1 MIYVDANVPD
11 GNGTSWA
18 DAYQY
23 LQDGLVAA
31 NSLSPPVEIRVAK
44 GTYKPDQ
51 GGGQPPGGR
60 SCSFGLL
67 NGVAIYGGYAGSHGP
82 DPNVRDIA
90 LYETILSGDLDGN
103 DVPVSDPAHLDLDPS
118 RSENSFHV
126 VRADGTD
133 QTSVLDGVTIE
144 AGNATGVWSVNR
156 YAAGIVNIGGDFQL
170 ANCTLRANA
179 VPGDGVGGAMSNE
192 TDANPTILNCTFT
205 RNWAGGGGALANAG
219 ASPTVIGCTFSHNKA
234 GGGAAVYNLVASP
247 TLINCVFIGN
257 IAEGGGGMTNQQ
269 SSPTMINCIFSGNA
283 ATLSYGG
290 AVSNI
295 SGGTT
300 TLVNCTLS
308 GNFAQAYGGAIYCGH
323 LGHTTTLS
331 NSIAW
336 GNTVAQEPYYGIDIY
351 IGTMGTLQVDYSDV
365 GFISNLGGTY
375 IAGPNIAAD
384 PNFVR
389 DPNDGGDGWGTG
401 SDDFGNLR
409 LTLGSPCLD
418 AADNDNVPADTNDLD
433 NDGNTTEPIP
443 FDLDGSPRFVDHPLI
458 PDTGNG
464 TPPIV
469 DMGAYEYQ
477 QTIIRV
483 DVDTPD
489 NNDGSSWGKAYR
501 FLQDAL
507 ANANSAVKPVEIW
520 VADGNYYPD
529 GNTADPCG
537 TGNRE
542 ATFRLI
548 NGVAIYGGFAGGE
561 TSLDERDW
569 QTNVT
574 TLTGDIG
581 TPGYIYDNSYHVVT
595 SSLNDAS
602 AVLDGFIITYGYADG
617 SGTDANGGGMYNDVN
632 STPTVSNCTFSFNH
646 ADNSGGGM
654 YNKNAGPILNNCT
667 FSENTAGGN
676 GGGMSNNVATL
687 PTPIPYPVLT
697 GCSFS
702 GNQAGDSGGGMYNLD
717 TSPGLINCTFS
728 ENSAVVNGGGMS
740 NNISALPT
748 PLPYPELT
756 GCSFTANTAGANGG
770 GMSNVSALPTPLPY
784 PALTGCSFS
793 GNQAGDSGGG
803 MYNLDTGP
811 GLNNCT
817 FSENSAVVNGG
828 AMSNNVSVLPTPI
841 PYPELTGCTFTAN
854 TAGANGGGMSNV
866 AVLPTPI
873 PYPVLTGCSF
883 SGNQADNSGGGMYN
897 QDTSPELIT
906 CTFSQNSAVVN
917 GGGMSNV
924 AVLPTPIPYPALT
937 GCSFSGN
944 QAGDSGGGMH
954 NLDAGPI
961 LNNCTFSE
969 NSAVV
974 NGGAMSNNI
983 SVLPTPIPYPELTG
997 CTFTANTAGA
1007 NGGGM
1012 SNVAV
1017 LPTPIPYPVLTGC
1030 SFSGNQADNSGGG
1043 MYNLDTSPGLINCT
1057 FSQNTAV
1064 VDGGGMNN
1072 VASVAEPTPTPA
1084 LAGCT
1089 FTANTAGGN
1098 GGGMSNIAALPVP
1111 TPDPTLTGCI
1121 LWGNLHHGTGGELA
1135 QIFDG
1140 TVVSHSCIEGLNIYA
1155 GNGNIGE
1162 DPCFVDPNGPDGIGG
1177 TEDDDLHLMPGSPC
1191 IDAGDNNS
1199 LPPDTTDLDGDGNTT
1214 EPIPWDADGRPRIM
1228 DGDCNDSNV
1237 VDIGSYEFA
1246 WVYLGDFDGQCD
1258 VDWVDYAI
1266 FAWAWLSEQGQGRY
1280 NADCDIALPADAV
1293 IDEKDLKILSENW
1306 LAAH

>member
-803 MYNLDTGP
+803 MYNLD
-811 GLNNCT
+811 
-817 FSENSAVVNGG
+817 
-828 AMSNNVSVLPTPI
+828 
-841 PYPELTGCTFTAN
+841 
-854 TAGANGGGMSNV
+854 
-866 AVLPTPI
+866 
-873 PYPVLTGCSF
+873 
-883 SGNQADNSGGGMYN
+883 
-897 QDTSPELIT
+897 SPEL
-906 CTFSQNSAVVN
+906 N
-917 GGGMSNV
+917 
-924 AVLPTPIPYPALT
+924 
-937 GCSFSGN
+937 
-944 QAGDSGGGMH
+944 
-954 NLDAGPI
+954 
-961 LNNCTFSE
+961 
-969 NSAVV
+969 
-974 NGGAMSNNI
+974 
-983 SVLPTPIPYPELTG
+983 
-997 CTFTANTAGA
+997 
-1007 NGGGM
+1007 
-1012 SNVAV
+1012 
-1017 LPTPIPYPVLTGC
+1017 
-1030 SFSGNQADNSGGG
+1030 
-1043 MYNLDTSPGLINCT
+1043 NCT

-1064 VDGGGMNN
+1064 VNGGGMNN

-1084 LAGCT
+1084 LAGCS

-1098 GGGMSNIAALPVP
+1098 GGGMSNVAALPVP
-1111 TPDPTLTGCI
+1111 TPNPTLTGCI

-1177 TEDDDLHLMPGSPC
+1177 TEDDDLRLMPGSPC

>member
-1 MIYVDANVPD
+1 MANARNVKSRGAILLLIAGLLLVTAAPRARAATMIYVDANVPD

-803 MYNLDTGP
+803 MYNLD
-811 GLNNCT
+811 
-817 FSENSAVVNGG
+817 
-828 AMSNNVSVLPTPI
+828 
-841 PYPELTGCTFTAN
+841 
-854 TAGANGGGMSNV
+854 
-866 AVLPTPI
+866 
-873 PYPVLTGCSF
+873 
-883 SGNQADNSGGGMYN
+883 
-897 QDTSPELIT
+897 SPEL
-906 CTFSQNSAVVN
+906 N
-917 GGGMSNV
+917 
-924 AVLPTPIPYPALT
+924 
-937 GCSFSGN
+937 
-944 QAGDSGGGMH
+944 
-954 NLDAGPI
+954 
-961 LNNCTFSE
+961 
-969 NSAVV
+969 
-974 NGGAMSNNI
+974 
-983 SVLPTPIPYPELTG
+983 
-997 CTFTANTAGA
+997 
-1007 NGGGM
+1007 
-1012 SNVAV
+1012 
-1017 LPTPIPYPVLTGC
+1017 
-1030 SFSGNQADNSGGG
+1030 
-1043 MYNLDTSPGLINCT
+1043 NCT

-1064 VDGGGMNN
+1064 VNGGGMNN

-1084 LAGCT
+1084 LAGCS

-1098 GGGMSNIAALPVP
+1098 GGGMSNVAALPVP
-1111 TPDPTLTGCI
+1111 TPNPTLTGCI

-1177 TEDDDLHLMPGSPC
+1177 TEDDDLRLMPGSPC